1 MRLSCLTR
9 AITRLVYAAL
19 ILLAAGMI
27 GGGVMMVLLIAAEL
41 VLLPFT
47 ITSGFSGFGASALV
61 GFAAF
66 PFWLIGAF
74 VVGPPLWA
82 VLHFARLTGR
92 RSAVIAGLLTGSL
105 SIPAVLWLL
114 GGGGA
119 PTISPGQ
126 AAVVALLSAIG
137 GIAGAV
143 AGEAVRR
150 LAYSPGEI
158 AHAR

>member
-41 VLLPFT
+41 VLLPFSLA
-47 ITSGFSGFGASALV
+47 SGLSSFGGSVLV
-61 GFAAF
+61 GFVAF
-66 PFWLIGAF
+66 PFWLIGAY
-74 VVGPPLWA
+74 VVGSPLWA
-82 VLHFARLTGR
+82 ALHLARLTDR
-92 RSAVIAGLLTGSL
+92 RSAMIAGALAGGLSL
-105 SIPAVLWLL
+105 PMVLWMLS
-114 GGGGA
+114 GGGA
-119 PTISPGQ
+119 PTLSLGS
-126 AAVVALLSAIG
+126 AASVTLLS
-137 GIAGAV
+137 GIAGVGGAV

-158 AHAR
+158 AHVR